1 MVMKSITINKKLE
14 NGQSAVALFVQI
26 ANKYESKILV
36 QIDGNKTVNAK
47 SIMGVMTLNFAQGST
62 MEITAEGADEQDA
75 LNEIT
80 AMLCKD

>member
-14 NGQSAVALFVQI
+14 SGQSAVALFVQI

-47 SIMGVMTLNFAQGST
+47 SIMGVMTLNFAEGST
-62 MEITAEGADEQDA
+62 MEITADGADEQDA

-80 AMLCKD
+80 AMLCKG